1 MACPWKGLL
10 VIFAISLEAMPEA
23 DKPRILGPFPPAADQ
38 DDANSLGDDPKEE
51 MTMKRIISVS
61 RRTDIP
67 AFYSDWFLNRLKAG
81 FAGYVNPFGGGKRI
95 VVSLKPEDVI
105 CFVFWSKN
113 FQPFLEPLKVID
125 HMGYGSMFHFT
136 ITGLPKDFERHLV
149 ERKMAVHT
157 LKEMSQRYSP
167 KHIIWR
173 YDPIIISDLTD
184 AQFHLKNFQSLASEL
199 EGYVQ
204 RCFFSY
210 VAMYGKV
217 KRNFKRLEEEKGV
230 CVTDP
235 DDETKKA
242 LAGELAQMAEGY
254 GIKMHTCCG
263 DFLISDKIKKAHCV
277 DGDLIRALFPADD
290 VKLKAKPTREECGCT
305 QSRDI
310 GTYDTCSHGCVY
322 CYANMNK
329 DKALRAYESH
339 DEDSA
344 FLGYS
349 RSQSDKWLAEFDPS
363 LTNHV
368 TF

>member
-1 MACPWKGLL
+1 
-10 VIFAISLEAMPEA
+10 
-23 DKPRILGPFPPAADQ
+23 
-38 DDANSLGDDPKEE
+38 
-51 MTMKRIISVS
+51 MKRIISVS

-67 AFYSDWFLNRLKAG
+67 AFYSDWFLNRLKEG
-81 FAGYVNPFGGGKRI
+81 VAGYVNPFGGGKRV

-105 CFVFWSKN
+105 SFVFWSKN

-125 HMGYGSMFHFT
+125 DMGYGSMFHFT
-136 ITGLPKDFERHLV
+136 ITGLPRDFECNLV
-149 ERKMAVHT
+149 ETEMAVKT
-157 LKEMSQRYSP
+157 LKKMSQRYSP

-184 AQFHLKNFQSLASEL
+184 AKFHLKNFQRLASEL
-199 EGYVQ
+199 EGQVE

-217 KRNFKRLEEEKGV
+217 KRNFKKLEEEKGV
-230 CVTDP
+230 HVIDP

-242 LAGELAQMAEGY
+242 LADELAEIAEGY

-263 DFLISDKIKKAHCV
+263 DFLINDKIKKAHCV
-277 DGDLIRALFPADD
+277 DGNLIRELFPHD
-290 VKLKAKPTREECGCT
+290 VKLKARPTRKECGCAE
-305 QSRDI
+305 SRDI

-329 DKALRAYESH
+329 EKAMKAYESH
-339 DEDSA
+339 DKDSA

-349 RSQSDKWLAEFDPS
+349 RSQSDKWLGEFDLSPAMEEDGTRFTLKS
-363 LTNHV
+363 PDPKPPQI
-368 TF
+368 